1 MAALEPAE
9 AALPRRVE
17 RGGYSEVD
25 VRKALSQTARSSR
38 TSRRAGKGIHVPPTP
53 SHLLLCHETN

>member
-25 VRKALSQTARSSR
+25 VRKALFKLLAARA
-38 TSRRAGKGIHVPPTP
+38 RRAFTAAFTP
-53 SHLLLCHETN
+53 LSFHHR

>member
-25 VRKALSQTARSSR
+25 VRKALFT
-38 TSRRAGKGIHVPPTP
+38 
-53 SHLLLCHETN
+53 LF